1 MVKIVEYKIISGSV
15 IEIRRCRMPIGAQA
29 VRRRAPRKAAASS
42 LKKIAQNERAAA
54 RRLARIINTNFGT
67 GDLFLTL
74 KYSDARLPAN
84 KADAKKTASKFLRNL
99 GRAFKKQT
107 GRKLRYVI
115 CTSDTSS
122 KTSGKARLHHHIIMD
137 RAAYEL
143 CCKYW
148 PQAEMAYELLD
159 GRQDHTDLA
168 RYILKNSS
176 KDDKDHAWST
186 SRGLDKPIVTEPE
199 PVTDFEIKAPK
210 GAEVREKTVYIDED
224 YGTASAYM
232 RAVLD
237 AKPTVRGETVHFPR
251 QKNKKEISDTDK
263 ARIARANIE
272 RRR

>member
-15 IEIRRCRMPIGAQA
+15 IEIRRCRMPIGAQV
-29 VRRRAPRKAAASS
+29 VRRRAPRKAGASS
-42 LKKIAQNERAAA
+42 LKKIAQNERAAV

-74 KYSDARLPAN
+74 KYSDTRLPED
-84 KADAKKTASKFLRNL
+84 KAAAKKTASKFLRNL

-107 GRKLRYVI
+107 GRKLRYIV

-122 KTSGKARLHHHIIMD
+122 KTGAKARLHHHIIMD

-143 CCKYW
+143 VCKYW
-148 PQAEMAYELLD
+148 PQAEVTYELLD

-186 SRGLDKPIVTEPE
+186 SRGLDKPIITEPE
-199 PVTDFEIKAPK
+199 PVSNFEIKAPK
-210 GAEVREKTVYIDED
+210 GAEVREKVVYIDED
-224 YGTASAYM
+224 YGAASAYM

-237 AKPTVRGETVHFPR
+237 AKPTVRGGSVHFPR
-251 QKNKKEISDTDK
+251 TKNKKELSDTDK
-263 ARIARANIE
+263 ARATRANIE